1 MRTCRNFSVFAT
13 YRPDVL
19 PETTE
24 DPAEWNQASA
34 RRLGLLCDRR
44 LIFGRRNVP
53 TLLSRLFPSTY
64 EYTGWGGIRTRGTL
78 RYTRFPGVPDRPL
91 WHPSKKQGGDSEAET
106 PEFQLKLAEGGGSA
120 FRVYGLGF
128 AAAASLRLNGF
139 VRPRKMD
146 FVDDTD
152 CVDFVD
158 GIKSRVQKRNRLAF
172 CNRTPQLSERR
183 TPNAERRTPNAER
196 RTPNAERRTPNAE
209 RYPLPSPIASSSA
222 FNSAWRS
229 WMTSS
234 LS

>member
-1 MRTCRNFSVFAT
+1 MRTCRNLSVFAT

-19 PETTE
+19 PETTG

-34 RRLGLLCDRR
+34 RRLWLLCDRR

-120 FRVYGLGF
+120 FRVSG
-128 AAAASLRLNGF
+128 RCKPPVEW
-139 VRPRKMD
+139 VRP
-146 FVDDTD
+146 
-152 CVDFVD
+152 
-158 GIKSRVQKRNRLAF
+158 A
-172 CNRTPQLSERR
+172 SEVGLCGRHGLR
-183 TPNAERRTPNAER
+183 GLCG
-196 RTPNAERRTPNAE
+196 
-209 RYPLPSPIASSSA
+209 RYKIAHA
-222 FNSAWRS
+222 KKE
-229 WMTSS
+229 
-234 LS
+234 